1 MKKKILDYCN
11 GNNLSLNHS
20 NLEIGGGNGLEELI
34 KIKLLADLL
43 GGGVKIERKW
53 SEIYNK

>member
-20 NLEIGGGNGLEELI
+20 NLEVGGGNGLEELI

-43 GGGVKIERKW
+43 GGGVKIERK
-53 SEIYNK
+53 